1 MMTSII
7 RREPDTFSLQEPN
20 EPHRRHH
27 HHDHHQSTYWARI
40 MPEDLQPRR
49 SHSHHTGQ
57 EAKWGRGGAEGAVWE
72 EEMQPLPRINL
83 ISATS
88 KFSKFN
94 VEVNAAINLDDDDFI
109 ALWATGRKPF
119 QFQQYHS
126 V

>member
-1 MMTSII
+1 MSRTRFRYRNLTSLIVVII
-7 RREPDTFSLQEPN
+7 IMIIIKVRIGPGLCPRTFNRADRTHIILVTS
-20 EPHRRHH
+20 
-27 HHDHHQSTYWARI
+27 
-40 MPEDLQPRR
+40 
-49 SHSHHTGQ
+49 Q
-57 EAKWGRGGAEGAVWE
+57 EAKWGRGGVEGAVWE

>member
-49 SHSHHTGQ
+49 SHSHHTGDQ
-57 EAKWGRGGAEGAVWE
+57 SRGEVGKGR
-72 EEMQPLPRINL
+72 R
-83 ISATS
+83 
-88 KFSKFN
+88 
-94 VEVNAAINLDDDDFI
+94 
-109 ALWATGRKPF
+109 
-119 QFQQYHS
+119 
-126 V
+126 